1 MASRRVHRC
10 KIVLSSN
17 ILPFGWKSP
26 KRGEGGGG
34 RWEVGLFAQV
44 SVVVIEYMYM
54 YYLIHVNLVL
64 NLAVPNSTK
73 FSRT

>member
-1 MASRRVHRC
+1 MASRRVHWC
-10 KIVLSSN
+10 KMVLSSN
-17 ILPFGWKSP
+17 ILPFGWG
-26 KRGEGGGG
+26 RGEG

-64 NLAVPNSTK
+64 NLVSYLQVTYLWYYM
-73 FSRT
+73 